1 MKKLVLIVVAI
12 TLFSINSNAQGT
24 FVKGTK
30 VFKFGVGING
40 NGTPVEASYE
50 AGVTNNFLGVKGM
63 VLGLGASLGYYGY
76 KEDMSTTTMLGT
88 YKTSFKYSNIV
99 IAGRALAHYPII
111 KKLDTYAGI
120 ILGYNVAK
128 ASLDGDNA
136 ASMPIP
142 SVGGV
147 VWGGIIG
154 ARYEFNKNWGA
165 YLELGKSTTNAC
177 LGVAYK
183 F

>member
-1 MKKLVLIVVAI
+1 MKKLVLIVAAVA
-12 TLFSINSNAQGT
+12 LFSLCSNAQGT

-40 NGTPVEASYE
+40 SGTPVEASYE

-63 VLGLGASLGYYGY
+63 VLGLGANLGYYGY
-76 KEDMSTTTMLGT
+76 KE
-88 YKTSFKYSNIV
+88 SFNNMAGSYSWKYSDIV
-99 IAGRALAHYPII
+99 IAGRAVAHYPLI
-111 KKLDTYAGI
+111 KKLDTYFGLM
-120 ILGYNVAK
+120 LGYNVAS
-128 ASLDGDNA
+128 ASYDGPNA
-136 ASMPIP
+136 GSIPTP

-147 VWGGIIG
+147 VWGGLIG
-154 ARYEFNKNWGA
+154 ARYEFSKNWGA
-165 YLELGKSTTNAC
+165 YLELGKSTANAC